1 MEPVEGIGEARA
13 SIGRMAVLMR
23 QQRGAEPGPATNL
36 ILGGTYKRTEAALAS
51 CGASGGGFGKGI
63 TYRHMR

>member
-1 MEPVEGIGEARA
+1 MEPVEGVGEAGA
-13 SIGRMAVLMR
+13 SIIRMALLMR
-23 QQRGAEPGPATNL
+23 QQRGAEPRTATNL

-51 CGASGGGFGKGI
+51 CGASGGGFGKGF